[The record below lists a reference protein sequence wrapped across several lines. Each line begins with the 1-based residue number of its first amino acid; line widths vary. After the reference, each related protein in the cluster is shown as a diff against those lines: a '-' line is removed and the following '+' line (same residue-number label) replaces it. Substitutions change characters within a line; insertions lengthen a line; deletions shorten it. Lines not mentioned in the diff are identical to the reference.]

1 MIDSPYLYKV
11 TEFLENEVSTAQL
24 KVVIEKYPEGYVA
37 YLLGMKGIVVG
48 EGDSYQEALEDVK
61 SAIKFHIETFGEDGF
76 EPEEVMETFVTKVVL

>member
-1 MIDSPYLYKV
+1 M
-11 TEFLENEVSTAQL
+11 STAQL
-24 KVVIEKYPEGYVA
+24 RVVIEKYPEGYVA

-61 SAIKFHIETFGEDGF
+61 SAIKLHIETFGEDGF